1 MRFYE
6 FSTIKTKGPMTPA
19 KARIYSIQQT
29 ISHNKNALQAER
41 DRQKRQREF
50 DKRRKNSKARTK

>member
-1 MRFYE
+1 
-6 FSTIKTKGPMTPA
+6 MTPA

-29 ISHNKNALQAER
+29 ILHNKNALQAER

-50 DKRRKNSKARTK
+50 DKRRKDSKQNPN